1 METLNKNPEQ
11 TIKELELEIERL
23 NRVIDINLEIKN
35 KNLILIIGHKYN
47 TMKKGIVLVLVESLA
62 YMIAIEYI
70 NNNVVIHWLLF
81 IMWILLMLLTIN
93 ICYHYG
99 RIRNN

>member
-1 METLNKNPEQ
+1 
-11 TIKELELEIERL
+11 
-23 NRVIDINLEIKN
+23 
-35 KNLILIIGHKYN
+35 
-47 TMKKGIVLVLVESLA
+47 MKKGIVLVLIESLA

-70 NNNVVIHWLLF
+70 NNNIIIHWLLF

-99 RIRNN
+99 RTRNN